1 MRAVERSPATA
12 GNNFVKPRQASW
24 RLDDGL
30 DLDVHGVTAAG
41 PVRAGNEDAFIVADA
56 APARHGHVLGDPIP
70 FVAVADGVGG
80 HPGGARASMLVIR
93 TAALEAVRRGRAHE
107 WTRDRSPEAVEAS
120 LTQVARACQ
129 DAIVNCGAEDRLLG
143 MMATTLTAGLIRRRT
158 LHVAHVGDSRCYLC
172 RRGSLIQLTG
182 DQTMAHSL
190 EASGV
195 TPLPATST
203 LHHVLDNVLA
213 ANRAS
218 IEVETHSVEIE
229 PEDALLFCT
238 DGLSDALSSD
248 AILATLS
255 TAESATWAS
264 RQLVRRALESDG
276 SDNVTVIVGRLGRH
290 G

>member
-1 MRAVERSPATA
+1 MGAVERFPARA
-12 GNNFVKPRQASW
+12 GDNFVKPRQASW
-24 RLDDGL
+24 RLADGL
-30 DLDVHGVTAAG
+30 DLEVHGVTAAG
-41 PVRAGNEDAFIVADA
+41 PVRPGNEDAFIVADA
-56 APARHGHVLGDPIP
+56 APARHGHALGGPVP

-107 WTRDRSPEAVEAS
+107 WTENRTTATIETS
-120 LTQVARACQ
+120 LTRVVHACQ
-129 DAIVNCGAEDRLLG
+129 DAMVNCGAADQLLG
-143 MMATTLTAGLIRRRT
+143 LMATTLTAGLIRGRT

-172 RRGSLIQLTG
+172 RHGSLTQLTG

-203 LHHVLDNVLA
+203 LHHVLANVLA
-213 ANRAS
+213 ANRES
-218 IEVETHSVEIE
+218 VEVETHSVELE
-229 PEDALLFCT
+229 PDDALLFCT

-276 SDNVTVIVGRLGRH
+276 SDNVTVIVGCLGRH